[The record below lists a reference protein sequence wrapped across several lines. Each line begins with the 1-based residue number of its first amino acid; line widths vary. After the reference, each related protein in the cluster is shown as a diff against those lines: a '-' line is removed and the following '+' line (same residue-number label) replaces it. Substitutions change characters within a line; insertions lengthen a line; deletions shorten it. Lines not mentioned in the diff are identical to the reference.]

1 MIFSNFRFS
10 LPKILFQE
18 ALQKPR
24 NNIRM
29 LICVLLFLQKTEVF
43 FWFALFL
50 QIICLLAGKFE
61 MTSSRYSYPIL
72 LDIFYFI
79 GSFWK
84 LIFYKR
90 KKMSNPTS
98 LQDQTFFYGFLKV
111 YYKSSSVAAPLLFIL
126 KLDICQV
133 RFKCIIP

>member
-10 LPKILFQE
+10 LPKILYLSTLGGPIE
-18 ALQKPR
+18 TQKQYK
-24 NNIRM
+24 NAYLCSFISS
-29 LICVLLFLQKTEVF
+29 EVF
-43 FWFALFL
+43 LFALFL

-84 LIFYKR
+84 LIFYQG

-111 YYKSSSVAAPLLFIL
+111 YYKSSSVAAPLLFIYKARHL
-126 KLDICQV
+126 LGKVQIG
-133 RFKCIIP
+133 I